1 MGFFKNQLD
10 NFKQSIENQL
20 DDFKQSVPDERL
32 DELEA
37 QGYDV
42 SEYRKA
48 KQNARSAK
56 NAILEEIRNAHENC
70 TNLTKLEPY
79 MKTPRN
85 IESDFFKAVAGK
97 APWFGKDKWRRKY
110 SEAPI
115 VYRGVVA
122 AQSELYKPSDKGED
136 AFYAVTIVAVDKAHQ
151 CNEEWM
157 QRVIKQLQ
165 DMQAGKVD
173 TPSDCAELVDMMDEV
188 DNEGD
193 WRTGMLGMS
202 IAEGAEAYYRKDV
215 FFRKNLPNGFLPTNG
230 ILPQVCTNIPV
241 KESHLP
247 LTDDIPVQ
255 FYMD

>member
-79 MKTPRN
+79 MKTPRS
-85 IESDFFKAVAGK
+85 IESEFFKAVAGK

>member
-10 NFKQSIENQL
+10 N
-20 DDFKQSVPDERL
+20 FKQSVPDERL

-85 IESDFFKAVAGK
+85 IESEFFKAVAGK

>member
-10 NFKQSIENQL
+10 NFKQSIKNQL

-85 IESDFFKAVAGK
+85 IESEFFKAVAGK

-110 SEAPI
+110 SEGPI

-136 AFYAVTIVAVDKAHQ
+136 AFYTITIVAVDKAHQ

-165 DMQAGKVD
+165 DMQAGKVAIS
-173 TPSDCAELVDMMDEV
+173 SDCAELVDMMDEV

-193 WRTGMLGMS
+193 WRTGRLGMS

>member
-1 MGFFKNQLD
+1 MGFFKNQLN

-56 NAILEEIRNAHENC
+56 NAMLEEIRNAHENR

-85 IESDFFKAVAGK
+85 IESEFFKAVAGK

-110 SEAPI
+110 SEGSI

-173 TPSDCAELVDMMDEV
+173 TPSDCAELVDMMNEV

-193 WRTGMLGMS
+193 WRSGKLGMS
-202 IAEGAEAYYRKDV
+202 IAEGAKAYYRKDV
-215 FFRKNLPNGFLPTNG
+215 LFRKNLPNGFLPTNG
-230 ILPQVCTNIPV
+230 IVPQVCTYLPV
-241 KESHLP
+241 KESHVP
-247 LTDDIPVQ
+247 LTTYIPVQ

>member
-85 IESDFFKAVAGK
+85 IESEFFKAVAGK

-230 ILPQVCTNIPV
+230 ILPQVRTNIPV

>member
-1 MGFFKNQLD
+1 MGFFKNQID
-10 NFKQSIENQL
+10 KQLEK
-20 DDFKQSVPDERL
+20 FKQSVPDERL

-42 SEYRKA
+42 SEYREA
-48 KQNARSAK
+48 KQNARSYE
-56 NAILEEIRNAHENC
+56 NAMWEVIRNAHENC
-70 TNLTKLEPY
+70 TNLSKLEPY

-85 IESDFFKAVAGK
+85 IESEFFKAVAGK

-110 SEAPI
+110 SEGPI

-122 AQSELYKPSDKGED
+122 AQSELYEPSDKGED
-136 AFYAVTIVAVDKAHQ
+136 VFNAVTIVAVDKAHQ

-165 DMQAGKVD
+165 DMQAGKVAIS
-173 TPSDCAELVDMMDEV
+173 SDCAELVDMMDEV
-188 DNEGD
+188 DDVGD
-193 WRTGMLGMS
+193 WRFGKLGMS
-202 IAEGAEAYYRKDV
+202 IAEGAEAYYRKDA

-230 ILPQVCTNIPV
+230 IVPQVCTNFPV
-241 KESHLP
+241 KKSHVP
-247 LTDDIPVQ
+247 LTAYIPVQ

>member
-85 IESDFFKAVAGK
+85 IESEFFKAVAGK

-173 TPSDCAELVDMMDEV
+173 TPSECAELVDMMDEV

>member
-85 IESDFFKAVAGK
+85 IESEFFKAVAGK

-165 DMQAGKVD
+165 DMQAGKVAI
-173 TPSDCAELVDMMDEV
+173 PSDCAELVDMMDEV

-247 LTDDIPVQ
+247 LTDNIPVQ

>member
-136 AFYAVTIVAVDKAHQ
+136 AFYAITIVAVDKAHQ

>member
-10 NFKQSIENQL
+10 N
-20 DDFKQSVPDERL
+20 FKQSVPDERL

-173 TPSDCAELVDMMDEV
+173 TPSDCAELVDMMNEV

>member
-1 MGFFKNQLD
+1 MGFFKNQLNKQLE
-10 NFKQSIENQL
+10 NFKQSI
-20 DDFKQSVPDERL
+20 PDERL

-56 NAILEEIRNAHENC
+56 NAMQEEIRNAHENC
-70 TNLTKLEPY
+70 TNLSKLEPY
-79 MKTPRN
+79 MKTPRS
-85 IESDFFKAVAGK
+85 IESEFFKAVAGK

-110 SEAPI
+110 SEGPI

-136 AFYAVTIVAVDKAHQ
+136 AFYAITIVAVDKAHQ

-157 QRVIKQLQ
+157 ERVIKQLQ
-165 DMQAGKVD
+165 DMQAGKVAI
-173 TPSDCAELVDMMDEV
+173 PSDCAELVDMMNEV

-193 WRTGMLGMS
+193 WRSGMLGMS
-202 IAEGAEAYYRKDV
+202 ISEGAEAHYRKDV
-215 FFRKNLPNGFLPTNG
+215 LYRKNLPNGFLPTNG
-230 ILPQVCTNIPV
+230 IVPQICTNFPV
-241 KESHLP
+241 KESHSP
-247 LTDDIPVQ
+247 LTANIPVQ

>member
-85 IESDFFKAVAGK
+85 IESEFFKAVAGK

-165 DMQAGKVD
+165 EMQAGKVD

-255 FYMD
+255 FYTD

>member
-85 IESDFFKAVAGK
+85 IESEFFKAVAGK

-173 TPSDCAELVDMMDEV
+173 TPSDCAELVDMMNEV

-193 WRTGMLGMS
+193 WRSGKLGMS
-202 IAEGAEAYYRKDV
+202 IAEGAKAYYRKDV
-215 FFRKNLPNGFLPTNG
+215 LFRKNLPNGFLPTNG
-230 ILPQVCTNIPV
+230 IVPQVCTYLPV
-241 KESHLP
+241 KESHVP
-247 LTDDIPVQ
+247 LTTYIPVQ

>member
-85 IESDFFKAVAGK
+85 IESEFFKAVAGK

-255 FYMD
+255 FYTD

>member
-85 IESDFFKAVAGK
+85 IESEFFKAVAGK

-157 QRVIKQLQ
+157 ERVIKQLQ

>member
-1 MGFFKNQLD
+1 MGFFK
-10 NFKQSIENQL
+10 NQL

>member
-37 QGYDV
+37 QGYEV

>member
-56 NAILEEIRNAHENC
+56 NAMLEEIRNAHENC

-85 IESDFFKAVAGK
+85 IESEFFKAVAGK

-247 LTDDIPVQ
+247 LTDNIPVQ

>member
-56 NAILEEIRNAHENC
+56 NAVLEEIRNAHENC

-85 IESDFFKAVAGK
+85 IESEFFKAVAGK

>member
-85 IESDFFKAVAGK
+85 IESEFFKAVAGK

-247 LTDDIPVQ
+247 LTAHIPVQ

>member
-85 IESDFFKAVAGK
+85 IESEFFKAVAGK

-247 LTDDIPVQ
+247 LTDNIPVQ

>member
-85 IESDFFKAVAGK
+85 IESEFFKAVAGK

-193 WRTGMLGMS
+193 WRSGKLGMS
-202 IAEGAEAYYRKDV
+202 IAEGAKAYYRKDV
-215 FFRKNLPNGFLPTNG
+215 LFRKNLPNGFLPTNG
-230 ILPQVCTNIPV
+230 IVPQVCTYLPV
-241 KESHLP
+241 KESHVP
-247 LTDDIPVQ
+247 LTTYIPVQ

>member
-10 NFKQSIENQL
+10 N
-20 DDFKQSVPDERL
+20 FKQSVPDERL

-85 IESDFFKAVAGK
+85 IESEFFKAVAGK

-136 AFYAVTIVAVDKAHQ
+136 AFYAITIVAVDKAHQ

>member
-85 IESDFFKAVAGK
+85 IESEFFKAVAGK

-136 AFYAVTIVAVDKAHQ
+136 AFYAITIVAVDKAHQ

-188 DNEGD
+188 DNDGD

>member
-85 IESDFFKAVAGK
+85 IESEFFKAVAGK

-247 LTDDIPVQ
+247 LTEDIPVQ

>member
-79 MKTPRN
+79 MKTPRD
-85 IESDFFKAVAGK
+85 IESEFFKAVAGK